1 MRLPAARQAA
11 AVWLCGVCL
20 VGLALAGVK
29 PAQADDD
36 LQARYGAALRD
47 AIHAAWL
54 LPDGIAP
61 GAHCRLSI
69 QQLPGGDV
77 VAVDALHDCAFDA
90 IARQSLVR
98 AVYRAAPL
106 PYAGY
111 ESVFSRS
118 LTISFTVEGR

>member
-11 AVWLCGVCL
+11 VWLCGVCL
-20 VGLALAGVK
+20 AGLALDGVK

-69 QQLPGGDV
+69 EQLPGGDV
-77 VAVDALHDCAFDA
+77 VAVDALQAV
-90 IARQSLVR
+90 ARQSLLR
-98 AVYRAAPL
+98 AVHRAAPL

-111 ESVFSRS
+111 EPVFSRR

>member
-1 MRLPAARQAA
+1 MPLPAARQAA
-11 AVWLCGVCL
+11 AALLCSVGL
-20 VGLALAGVK
+20 VGLVLDGAK
-29 PAQADDD
+29 PAHADDA

-54 LPDGIAP
+54 RPDGITP
-61 GAHCRLSI
+61 GARCRLSI

-77 VAVDALHDCAFDA
+77 VAVDALQDCAFDA
-90 IARQSLVR
+90 VARQSLVR
-98 AVYRAAPL
+98 AVHRAAPL

-111 ESVFSRS
+111 EPVFSRS